1 MKGDSKIRILIV
13 GAGLAGATI
22 ARSLADENFF
32 VDIIDKRNHIAG
44 NIFDF
49 NNSNLERIHKYGPH
63 LLHCDKNSPALKFL
77 NRFTDWIPYEHRVR
91 ALLSDGR
98 TTPLPIN
105 KLTIED
111 VFNKKFKNELEVQ
124 EFLDS
129 IRNKNL
135 IPKNTDEFF
144 ESSVGDRLANI
155 FFRPYTKKMW
165 GIHPKYLSIGIGSRL
180 PIRTNDDT
188 RYFNDNFQALPKNG
202 YTKMI
207 ENMISH
213 ENIKL
218 NLDTI
223 YEKQMEKDYDK
234 IFLCV
239 PIDKYYNYKFG
250 ILPYRSILFENRK
263 EKGDDLQSPVLNFT
277 DDEKYTRKTQWS
289 LFPNSYQKSNN
300 FKTITYEIPCS
311 MEENPNEY
319 YYPVQTKESNIL
331 FKKYKE
337 LSLQDSKLIFCGR
350 TGLFRYI
357 DMIPTVLIHLKIA
370 KEFIKNI

>member
-1 MKGDSKIRILIV
+1 MIV

-22 ARSLADENFF
+22 ARSLADKNFF

-155 FFRPYTKKMW
+155 FFRPYTKKC
-165 GIHPKYLSIGIGSRL
+165 GAFTQNI
-180 PIRTNDDT
+180 
-188 RYFNDNFQALPKNG
+188 FQ
-202 YTKMI
+202 
-207 ENMISH
+207 
-213 ENIKL
+213 
-218 NLDTI
+218 
-223 YEKQMEKDYDK
+223 
-234 IFLCV
+234 
-239 PIDKYYNYKFG
+239 
-250 ILPYRSILFENRK
+250 
-263 EKGDDLQSPVLNFT
+263 
-277 DDEKYTRKTQWS
+277 
-289 LFPNSYQKSNN
+289 
-300 FKTITYEIPCS
+300 
-311 MEENPNEY
+311 
-319 YYPVQTKESNIL
+319 
-331 FKKYKE
+331 
-337 LSLQDSKLIFCGR
+337 
-350 TGLFRYI
+350 
-357 DMIPTVLIHLKIA
+357 
-370 KEFIKNI
+370 